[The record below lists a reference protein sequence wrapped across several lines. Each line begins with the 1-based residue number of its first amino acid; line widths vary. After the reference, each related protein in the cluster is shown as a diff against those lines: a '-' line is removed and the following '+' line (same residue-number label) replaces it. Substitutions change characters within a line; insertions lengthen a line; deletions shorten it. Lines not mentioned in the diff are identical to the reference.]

1 MATNT
6 VKVTLQIRHDSVED
20 WLTRNPILSEGE
32 FGLETKADDP
42 NHLLLKIGDGIR
54 DWAHLP
60 YLNKFDASYFK
71 YDATNDQYTFSD
83 DFINKIHAL
92 EAAAG
97 QAITQLIITEPPVN
111 DTDVPNKKYV
121 DDSIANAGH
130 LKREIVNTLPAASVA
145 DPNTLYMILAQSGDH
160 YEEYMVINGS
170 WDMVGSTGDGGP
182 GGFTLEI
189 ATDARLGGVKSA
201 PKDGQGNILT
211 DDDYIIVNSSTG
223 FMTLNQVST
232 SLLYVPAGDTLVLY
246 GGTA

>member
-6 VKVTLQIRHDSVED
+6 VKVTLQIRHDTAND
-20 WLTRNPILSEGE
+20 WKTRNPVLAAGE
-32 FGLETKADDP
+32 YGLEIDTYLIKV
-42 NHLLLKIGDGIR
+42 GDGVT
-54 DWAHLP
+54 DWLHLR
-60 YLNKFDASYFK
+60 YLNKLDESYFK
-71 YDATNDQYTFSD
+71 YDATENEITFSD
-83 DFINKIHAL
+83 NFINTIATL

-97 QAITQLIITEPPVN
+97 EAITNLTITDPPVN

-130 LKREIVNTLPAASVA
+130 LKREIVNTLPDASIA

-160 YEEYMVINGS
+160 YEEYMAINGS
-170 WDMVGSTGDGGP
+170 WDMVGSTGDGGS